1 MIAINAAIESNH
13 HLTARLCGAGTAELA
28 VIDAVLE

>member
-13 HLTARLCGAGTAELA
+13 HLTARPGGAGIAELA
-28 VIDAVLE
+28 VIEAALE